1 MAMKKVLKKKLSLKK
16 VINNMP
22 PIFAI
27 YKAIYIDKYFAILI
41 IISFKNISLVQF
53 FELYIYYYL

>member
-41 IISFKNISLVQF
+41 IISFKNISLV
-53 FELYIYYYL
+53 